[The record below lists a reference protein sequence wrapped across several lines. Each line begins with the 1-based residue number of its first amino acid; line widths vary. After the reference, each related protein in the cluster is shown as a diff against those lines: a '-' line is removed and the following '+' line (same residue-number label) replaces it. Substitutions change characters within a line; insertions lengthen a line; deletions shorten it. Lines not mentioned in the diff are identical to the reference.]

1 MSAAP
6 AQTPNVAGRTCA
18 ACTLCCTIMG
28 IKELE
33 KPRNTACPHS
43 RDGVCCTIY
52 DARPGECR
60 DFYCGYLTLPMVD
73 AKWYPS
79 RSKMVVFP
87 EPDGK
92 RIAIHVDPGRPEA
105 WKAEPF
111 YSEIKAWA
119 RHGLTR
125 GIQLAVFVRNRATAI
140 LPDEDVDLGPVGPD
154 QRIVIRQELDAGRPV
169 WRAVVEK
176 ASV

>member
-1 MSAAP
+1 MDESPILQGRACDGCTMCCRVLGISEIDKP
-6 AQTPNVAGRTCA
+6 QGSWCTHCDVGAG
-18 ACTLCCTIMG
+18 
-28 IKELE
+28 
-33 KPRNTACPHS
+33 
-43 RDGVCCTIY
+43 CTIY
-52 DARPGECR
+52 DTRPGECR

-92 RIAIHVDPGRPEA
+92 RISVHVDPGRPDA

-125 GIQLAVFVRNRATAI
+125 GIQLAVFVRNRAIAI
-140 LPDEDVDLGPVGPD
+140 LPDEDVDLGLVGPD
-154 QRIVIRQELDAGRPV
+154 ERIVIFQEIDAGRPV
-169 WRAVVEK
+169 LRAAKEK
-176 ASV
+176 A